1 MVPRFSYFFLPAH
14 GYVYI
19 GLHVLLYTEAQ
30 GKVGQHQAQ
39 TPHQSHERIG

>member
-1 MVPRFSYFFLPAH
+1 MVLRFSYFFLPAH

-30 GKVGQHQAQ
+30 GTLGQRQAQ
-39 TPHQSHERIG
+39 TPHQRHERIG